1 MTKSQK
7 TVLQIVP
14 SLVSGGVERGTLDV
28 AKCLVSNDFR
38 SIVIS
43 SGGALVSSLKEC
55 GSEHIKL
62 KVSSKNPLAIL
73 KNYKNISRILRE
85 EKVDIIHA
93 RSRAPAWSAYMAA
106 RNTNTRFVTTFHGI
120 YNFSTAFKK
129 FYNSIMVRGERVIA
143 VSEFVKRHILENYST
158 NPDNI
163 RVINRGV
170 DYNYFD
176 PSNFSLDIA
185 EKLRE
190 KYHISQPYPIILFP
204 ARMTSWKGH
213 MALIDALNKIRDQ
226 DFCCL
231 IVGDLSKHPNFNK
244 RVCDRIAELKLQSKV
259 KIFGPESDM
268 MSLYGFSD
276 IVISASIEPEAF
288 GRVVVEAQSMEKL
301 VIATNIG
308 GAAETIDDE
317 NTGFHVRP
325 SDASE
330 LAEKIRYCLTILGT
344 SKAQNIAKN
353 ARESAIKN
361 FSLDLMLSKTLDLYK
376 ELL

>member
-1 MTKSQK
+1 MAKSQK
-7 TVLQIVP
+7 TVLQVVP

-28 AKCLVSNDFR
+28 AKALVNNNFR

-43 SGGALVSSLKEC
+43 SGGALVSPLQES
-55 GSEHIKL
+55 GSEHVKL
-62 KVSSKNPLAIL
+62 KVASKSPISIVN
-73 KNYKNISRILRE
+73 NYRNISRILQE

-106 RNTNTRFVTTFHGI
+106 RNTDTRFITTFHGI

-143 VSEFVKRHILENYST
+143 VSEFVKRHILENYSA

-170 DYNYFD
+170 DYNYFN
-176 PSNFSLDIA
+176 PENFSKEML
-185 EKLRE
+185 EKLKD
-190 KYHISQPYPIILFP
+190 KYHISQSYPIILFP

-213 MALIDALNKIRDQ
+213 MVLIDALNKIRDHE
-226 DFCCL
+226 FCCL

-244 RVCDRIAELKLQSKV
+244 RVSDKISELKLQSKV
-259 KIFGPESDM
+259 KVFGPESDM
-268 MSLYGFSD
+268 MSLYGFAD

-308 GAAETIDDE
+308 GAAETIEDE
-317 NTGFHVRP
+317 KTGFHVKP
-325 SDASE
+325 SDAMD
-330 LAEKIRYCLTILGT
+330 LAEKIKYCLTILGST
-344 SKAQNIAKN
+344 KAQEMSIN
-353 ARESAIKN
+353 ARKSAIEK
-361 FSLDLMLSKTLDLYK
+361 FSLELMISKTLDIYK